1 MMYNPA
7 RPTSL
12 RLATEPDLPA
22 IVEIYNAAVPSR
34 QSTADTSPVS
44 VESRREWFRR
54 HDAPRRPI
62 LVHEADGKVVAW
74 VSFQSFYGRPAYAHT
89 AEVSIYIAPEHR
101 GAGLG
106 KRLLAEALDLA
117 PSLDIKTVLGFVF
130 AHNVPSLRLLQAL
143 GFAPWGTLPD
153 VAEMDGREYSLAI
166 LGKRLRPWSDHLT
179 TAAGAP

>member
-1 MMYNPA
+1 M
-7 RPTSL
+7 
-12 RLATEPDLPA
+12 RLATEHDLPA

-34 QSTADTSPVS
+34 QSTADTTPVS

-54 HDAPRRPI
+54 HDSPRRPV
-62 LVHEADGKVVAW
+62 LVHEEDGKVIAW

-89 AEVSIYIAPEHR
+89 AEVSIYVAPQHR

-106 KRLLAEALDLA
+106 KRLLAEALALA

-130 AHNVPSLRLLQAL
+130 AHNEPSLRLMRSL

-153 VAEMDGREYSLAI
+153 VAEMDGREYSLTI
-166 LGKRLRPWSDHLT
+166 LGKRLRPLPRHLS
-179 TAAGAP
+179 AAAAAP